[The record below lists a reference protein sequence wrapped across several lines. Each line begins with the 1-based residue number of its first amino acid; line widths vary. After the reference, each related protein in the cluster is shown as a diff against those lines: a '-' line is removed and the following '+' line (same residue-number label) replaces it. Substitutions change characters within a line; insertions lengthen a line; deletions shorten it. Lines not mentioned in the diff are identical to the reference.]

1 MGSEARSSL
10 TREARKILRREISGL
25 MSFSKGTPPL
35 REGDFFAITADGQ
48 GPRPYYSIL
57 VGRATLCA
65 LALNP
70 ALISRSAAVDRQRRR
85 SDRNR
90 ELAELRWCDRILA
103 VRQANREANPTGVH
117 PGKLP
122 QR

>member
-1 MGSEARSSL
+1 MDLEARSSL

-35 REGDFFAITADGQ
+35 REGDFFAIAADGK
-48 GPRPYYSIL
+48 GTRPYPSIL
-57 VGRATLCA
+57 VGRATPCA
-65 LALNP
+65 LILNP
-70 ALISRSAAVDRQRRR
+70 ALISRSAAVDRGRRR

-117 PGKLP
+117 PGKPP